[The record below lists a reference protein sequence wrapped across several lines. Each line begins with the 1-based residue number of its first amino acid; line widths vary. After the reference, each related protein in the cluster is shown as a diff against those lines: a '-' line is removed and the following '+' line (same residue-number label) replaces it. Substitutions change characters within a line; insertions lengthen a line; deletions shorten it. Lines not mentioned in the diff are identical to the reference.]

1 MGLLLWW
8 SIFLFA
14 QRVFCDVKMN
24 QIVVFCLKDVVNG
37 SGIPLKHP
45 FKRTSIFQVWLLL
58 SVTMS
63 RRPRIIQRR
72 FDNCIF
78 SQLLGPLTVLLIPFP
93 FLLVHRS
100 QTLQVWDSFLTC
112 CLRVFWQWFLA
123 TKTCGFSFLFNRHNS
138 LIKSNTTKARF
149 KL

>member
-24 QIVVFCLKDVVNG
+24 QIVVFCLKDVVYG
-37 SGIPLKHP
+37 SGIPLKHL

-72 FDNCIF
+72 FDNSIF

-93 FLLVHRS
+93 FLLVHIS

-138 LIKSNTTKARF
+138 LIKSDTTKAR
-149 KL
+149 